1 MDTTAPDP
9 DEIARLAQADPAAG
23 LHPDA
28 AALRAAVDAR
38 TTAVP
43 DQLAVARSRRWTSWP
58 ARVAGIAAAALVV
71 GGGGG
76 YAIGAAGSQPELAA
90 AAITLTTG
98 PSGGDAASSGAAG
111 APESLAVPD
120 AGVGGA
126 ARTAD
131 MSFWGGWGRTVFT
144 SSGLSDEGGSHAAWA
159 LDAAS
164 VFSDA
169 TIAAAAAALGVAGSP
184 EMTYGSWSVGATDGT
199 GPVVTLS
206 ADGTASLG
214 YYDPTT
220 DPWSCTT
227 VTEGGADGTT
237 EEGLVAPEPCVQRD
251 LGPAPQGEDASARLR
266 ALLGSLG
273 QDAASF
279 ELVAEDYG
287 DIAYAYVTAYQVIDG
302 QRTGLAWS
310 ASFTGA
316 GLQSLYGSLAPAVAL
331 GEYAVISPVEA
342 VERLGDPRF
351 GFGWGGPIAYAD
363 GAAAREG
370 DMAVQSEEPAV
381 PTVPPTAAAGSSLSW
396 PVTEVTIVS
405 ARLGVA
411 LHTQADG
418 AAVLA
423 PTYELTSADGGIWTV
438 LAVADS
444 ALDFSAVG

>member
-1 MDTTAPDP
+1 MDSTAPGP
-9 DEIARLAQADPAAG
+9 DEIARLTQADPAAG
-23 LHPDA
+23 LDPDA

-38 TTAVP
+38 TSHVP
-43 DQLAVARSRRWTSWP
+43 DQLAAARSRRWTSWP

-76 YAIGAAGSQPELAA
+76 YAIGAAGGQPELAA

-98 PSGGDAASSGAAG
+98 PSGDAASSGAPG
-111 APESLAVPD
+111 SPEAMAVPD
-120 AGVGGA
+120 AGLGGA

-169 TIAAAAAALGVAGSP
+169 TVAAAAAALGVAGSP
-184 EMTYGSWSVGATDGT
+184 EMTYGAWSVGATDGT

-220 DPWSCTT
+220 DPWSCTA
-227 VTEGGADGTT
+227 VTEESAV
-237 EEGLVAPEPCVQRD
+237 EPEPCEQRD
-251 LGPAPQGEDASARLR
+251 LGPAPQGEDAMARLR

-287 DIAYAYVTAYQVIDG
+287 DVAYSYVTAYQVIDG

-316 GLQSLYGSLAPAVAL
+316 GLQSLYGSLARVVEI
-331 GEYAVISPVEA
+331 GEYEVISPVEA

-363 GAAAREG
+363 GATVREG
-370 DMAVQSEEPAV
+370 DAVQSVEPTV
-381 PTVPPTAAAGSSLSW
+381 PTVPATVTAGSRLSW

-411 LHTQADG
+411 LHTQVDG

-438 LAVADS
+438 LAVADA
-444 ALDFSAVG
+444 ALDFSAAG